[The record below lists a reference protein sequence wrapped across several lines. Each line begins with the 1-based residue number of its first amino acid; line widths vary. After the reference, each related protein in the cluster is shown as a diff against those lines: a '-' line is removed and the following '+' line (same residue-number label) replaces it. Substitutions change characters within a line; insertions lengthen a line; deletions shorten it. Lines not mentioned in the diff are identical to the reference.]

1 MDFGIVIYSG
11 QSYRLIFYPPSF
23 FMDLRHV
30 LNPAP
35 PPILVDIS
43 SHVQSLA
50 ALLASGD
57 PLLASPR
64 VDAALRD
71 ILASFSRPAV
81 AQPPTG
87 HPRPTRS
94 PSPPITEHPLASAVE
109 YDVKITS
116 KTTLS
121 TLYTYPS
128 GTCVEYP
135 ETSPEGVGHLFQL
148 ENTEEGWQTPTLN
161 FAYSLGAPKG
171 TSRRGL
177 EVHVSVLKDR
187 HGSTVPCRVKQTT
200 CQGTKICPQVD
211 RALMTQPHH
220 EATRDMLKER
230 LRNDREARIQT
241 ASPSRQIFQKTAA
254 LVAAL
259 RRLGCGA
266 TLQEETIVESDEE
279 EEYDKLILHRTEHRR
294 GYVPPTETCQ
304 GRLQLA
310 YANQKPYIKCE
321 HYSKQNNKEHY
332 QNTAISD
339 GSYDLK
345 YIEALFSNDDDEVDL
360 IEEAAFGLGFGP
372 LSECTTV
379 CNVSSQATLCPFD
392 HRNADGALVQLEMES
407 LACACKIKVYEPLP
421 EYRDECPSVLVV
433 VRGTHHHP
441 IPFPTKTPP
450 SIKEEILRLLPRF
463 QEDLP
468 DLTPRR
474 FLRHPITKSYL
485 SEKFPKEWNPTLSDL
500 HISLANRSHLKAFI
514 DQVRK
519 GLFSCGTGWKGVL
532 HLWGQQSITRP
543 LKDQYIR
550 RVIDLDCSAFPSHPE
565 DESGKSAGPMHLQF
579 VICMGREGSE
589 RLLQTPYLQSDIRF
603 KRVIGFYEF
612 ELAGWDRD
620 AHTTV
625 VFCRIFLNRQTAVA
639 HQKIFEAIDQIVF
652 EDTGT
657 YIQWRHIHGAQVDD
671 YDGKILQWG
680 ADQHGGQAKGLG
692 LYLQA
697 LAQKFPDK
705 MDLHEPGRLLASLT
719 PYEHL
724 HRLFRLCVA
733 HIYRNIQKC
742 KVDYPVK
749 QLMRSLV
756 CMSHENWDGTIARI
770 RELGG
775 KAGRDW
781 VHDKE
786 RSHFAFEGMC
796 WAKSFIPEDVW
807 KAGERT
813 SNLIESAHSD
823 INREGVHCT
832 LLGGIMKGQ
841 FYDALQMKTLKIFE
855 EAGIRPSY
863 RRGHPTENAIKNIKR
878 QFNSYRKGLEAADK
892 KIWDANLKIQQVYD
906 KLTEAKDQV
915 QASARHVFAGPTAGA
930 VHHARLAALER
941 SQDKLRRQKTM
952 YQQEVEAAKALVAGM
967 MGSGQVALV
976 YSSGDLQE

>member
-1 MDFGIVIYSG
+1 MGGGKLSDQFHCNGFWDSNLLWAVIPSN
-11 QSYRLIFYPPSF
+11 FYPPSF

-35 PPILVDIS
+35 PPIFVDIS

-94 PSPPITEHPLASAVE
+94 PSPPLTEHPLASAVE

-116 KTTLS
+116 KTMLS

-135 ETSPEGVGHLFQL
+135 ETSPEDSNSAG
-148 ENTEEGWQTPTLN
+148 
-161 FAYSLGAPKG
+161 
-171 TSRRGL
+171 
-177 EVHVSVLKDR
+177 
-187 HGSTVPCRVKQTT
+187 
-200 CQGTKICPQVD
+200 QGTKICPQVD

-310 YANQKPYIKCE
+310 YTNQKPYIKCE

-407 LACACKIKVYEPLP
+407 LAC
-421 EYRDECPSVLVV
+421 
-433 VRGTHHHP
+433 THHHP

-450 SIKEEILRLLPRF
+450 SIKEEILRLLPHF

-565 DESGKSAGPMHLQF
+565 DESGKSAGPMRLQF

-589 RLLQTPYLQSDIRF
+589 RLLQTPYLQSDIGF

-625 VFCRIFLNRQTAVA
+625 VFCRIFLNRQTTVA

-756 CMSHENWDGTIARI
+756 Y
-770 RELGG
+770 
-775 KAGRDW
+775 W

-813 SNLIESAHSD
+813 S
-823 INREGVHCT
+823 VHCT

-967 MGSGQVALV
+967 MDVGLRAEYGSGDEMWYLAPKVIAAVRLRGGTAPRGGDANQLGG
-976 YSSGDLQE
+976 SGRAEEMPAHPWGMWAKSDVGDDCGVNV